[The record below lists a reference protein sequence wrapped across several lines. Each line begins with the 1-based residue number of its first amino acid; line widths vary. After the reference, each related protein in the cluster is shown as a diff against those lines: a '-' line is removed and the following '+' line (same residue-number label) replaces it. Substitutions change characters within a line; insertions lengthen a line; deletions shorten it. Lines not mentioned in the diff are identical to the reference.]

1 MTLGLTAGSRPS
13 TANPQSLSLQQ
24 TWTCSWAQSPAQP
37 AQLASQEVLEVKNL
51 PASAGDVRDMGSIP
65 GLGRSPG
72 GGHGNPLQYSYLEN
86 PMDRGVWW
94 ATVHTATKSW
104 TWLKRL
110 GTHAQVSFSKRKYI
124 LWNKHCLPEE
134 LVSKPVKQFCFVG
147 FFISKERSPR
157 GKT

>member
-86 PMDRGVWW
+86 PMDRGAWQ
-94 ATVHTATKSW
+94 AIVHGVTKSW
-104 TWLKRL
+104 TRL
-110 GTHAQVSFSKRKYI
+110 SMRKNVWNQWIWSGLYSISVSMTKTEGTVMRY
-124 LWNKHCLPEE
+124 
-134 LVSKPVKQFCFVG
+134 
-147 FFISKERSPR
+147 ERHD
-157 GKT
+157 GN